1 MADKWNGRGH
11 EIWKTEEGFSYPG
24 ICLQGSDFNGS
35 DQFVFVKSEDWDLSD
50 KVCHLLNGDLAA
62 ACGLPQ
68 ALLVGRMVDKLG
80 LDRSTVVIVLDELQS
95 LIRGEPKS

>member
-1 MADKWNGRGH
+1 VESKWSLDSEVLSHVVWDATSKECVSCYRIPDDPDEAG
-11 EIWKTEEGFSYPG
+11 
-24 ICLQGSDFNGS
+24 CLRENNP
-35 DQFVFVKSEDWDLSD
+35 ELAA
-50 KVCHLLNGDLAA
+50 KVMLLLNGELAA

-95 LIRGEPKS
+95 LICGETKP